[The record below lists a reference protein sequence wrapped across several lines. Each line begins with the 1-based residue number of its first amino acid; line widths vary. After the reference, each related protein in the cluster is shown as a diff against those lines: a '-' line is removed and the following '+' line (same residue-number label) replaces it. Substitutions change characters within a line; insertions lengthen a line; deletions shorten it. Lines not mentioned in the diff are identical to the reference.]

1 MKRSG
6 GHCQTKF
13 YTASWRAGAGWSPTV
28 FAQESLTC
36 SARFDAENDLYS
48 FALTVPAGESV
59 ASLERRDNA
68 VQSSDRSVGALQ
80 RPRAGGR
87 NFDTHPRAKV
97 KGRAVRQQAMAID
110 LRRRSKQYV
119 MVSNGNRNP
128 LPTAHNF
135 ARARV
140 DFAVERMDSV
150 AEVRDESVE
159 PLGQRVVRL
168 QPEPARP
175 MAAEKG
181 NFPVTM
187 TAATDRH
194 DGVIERRR

>member
-1 MKRSG
+1 M
-6 GHCQTKF
+6 
-13 YTASWRAGAGWSPTV
+13 
-28 FAQESLTC
+28 
-36 SARFDAENDLYS
+36 
-48 FALTVPAGESV
+48 
-59 ASLERRDNA
+59 
-68 VQSSDRSVGALQ
+68 
-80 RPRAGGR
+80 
-87 NFDTHPRAKV
+87 
-97 KGRAVRQQAMAID
+97 
-110 LRRRSKQYV
+110 
-119 MVSNGNRNP
+119 
-128 LPTAHNF
+128 AHNF